1 MTTHTDESPGY
12 AMARQGGTI
21 ARPDMA
27 WQEKHI
33 PAVNLLGFQLHPG
46 TLEDYLGLVQAAIR
60 ERVSVRVLYHNLHSL
75 HEYFRSEQL
84 RQYYRGSVVLVDG
97 MPLIG
102 LLKLG
107 GHAVDREHR
116 LTYVDFIWP
125 LLQRACDNGW
135 RVFVLGQS
143 PETLSAALEKIRER
157 LPGLA
162 IAGHHGYFD
171 STAGSLENQ
180 EVIDQINTNET
191 DLLLVGM
198 GTPVQER
205 WIHDNAALLHSPA
218 ILASGACMEY
228 VAGAVQSPPRWMG
241 RCGLEWSFRLLE
253 NPRRFA
259 HRYLVEPWVLA
270 AILMRNFLLGSRA

>member
-1 MTTHTDESPGY
+1 MTTHTEEFPRH
-12 AMARQGGTI
+12 AAAHQGEVI
-21 ARPDMA
+21 AKADFA
-27 WQEKHI
+27 WQEKQI
-33 PAVNLLGFQLHPG
+33 PAINLLGFRVHPG
-46 TLEDYLGLVQAAIR
+46 TLEDYLDLVQASIR
-60 ERVSVRVLYHNLHSL
+60 ERVAVRVLYHNLHSL

-84 RQYYRGSVVLVDG
+84 RQYYSGSFVLVDG

-107 GHAVDREHR
+107 GYAVDREHR

-125 LLQRACDNGW
+125 LLQRARDEGW
-135 RVFVLGQS
+135 RVFVLGQA
-143 PETLSAALEKIRER
+143 PETLSAALEKIGER

-171 STAGSLENQ
+171 STSGSRENQ
-180 EVIDQINTNET
+180 EIIDQINANAT

-205 WIHDNAALLHSPA
+205 WIQDNAALLHSPA

-228 VAGAVQSPPRWMG
+228 VAGVVQSPPRWMG
-241 RCGLEWSFRLLE
+241 RCGLEWSFRLFE

-270 AILMRNFLLGSRA
+270 MILARNFLLGSRA